1 MTKASH
7 AITVMSPQEGCY
19 HDEPM
24 RTLLA
29 ETRVDIIDER
39 SVAVPRKLADQRAIK
54 TYAVANVS
62 DVTQLRD
69 RLEALAERHCVDCVL
84 QAMAVRQQHY
94 KLAVFAMDS
103 TLIQCEVIDRLAQLA
118 GVGDTVAAITEKAMR
133 GELDFQASFRER
145 LGMLRGLDEAALAS
159 VANNLPMTSG
169 VSELLT
175 TLRGSGIKTAIV
187 SGGFDYFAQYLQ
199 TLYGF
204 DYIHANAL
212 DVVAGKVTGNVVGN
226 IIDGARKKQLLET
239 LAQDLRI
246 DCSQV
251 IAVGDGA
258 NDLPMLA
265 SAGLGVAFKAKPI
278 VRAQAA
284 YNIRWIGLDGVL
296 YLLGAA
302 SEMSASIN

>member
-1 MTKASH
+1 
-7 AITVMSPQEGCY
+7 MS
-19 HDEPM
+19 
-24 RTLLA
+24 
-29 ETRVDIIDER
+29 
-39 SVAVPRKLADQRAIK
+39 
-54 TYAVANVS
+54 
-62 DVTQLRD
+62 
-69 RLEALAERHCVDCVL
+69 L
-84 QAMAVRQQHY
+84 QA
-94 KLAVFAMDS
+94 
-103 TLIQCEVIDRLAQLA
+103 
-118 GVGDTVAAITEKAMR
+118 
-133 GELDFQASFRER
+133 
-145 LGMLRGLDEAALAS
+145 
-159 VANNLPMTSG
+159 
-169 VSELLT
+169 
-175 TLRGSGIKTAIV
+175 
-187 SGGFDYFAQYLQ
+187 
-199 TLYGF
+199 
-204 DYIHANAL
+204 
-212 DVVAGKVTGNVVGN
+212 KVTGNVVGN

>member
-84 QAMAVRQQHY
+84 QAMAVRQQDY
-94 KLAVFAMDS
+94 KLAVFDMDS

-118 GVGDTVAAITEKAMR
+118 GVGETVAAITERAMR

-145 LGMLRGLDEAALAS
+145 LGLLRGLDESALAS
-159 VANNLPMTSG
+159 VANDLPMTSG
-169 VSELLT
+169 VSELMT
-175 TLRGSGIKTAIV
+175 TLRGRGIKTAIV
-187 SGGFDYFAQYLQ
+187 SGGFDYFAEYLQ
-199 TLYGF
+199 ARYGV